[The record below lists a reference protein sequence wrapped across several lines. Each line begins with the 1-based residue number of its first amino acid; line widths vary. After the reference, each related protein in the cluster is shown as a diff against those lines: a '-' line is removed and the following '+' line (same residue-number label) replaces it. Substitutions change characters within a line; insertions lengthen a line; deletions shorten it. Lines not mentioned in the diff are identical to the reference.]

1 MRQGSAVHKT
11 LEDEVHRTIAID
23 VKTKEDAW
31 GLRIWNVIQGLRTL
45 RATGMTRE
53 LEIWGIIDGLVVNG
67 VIDELSYVCPDRE
80 LESTI
85 LSGKQDSTASLP
97 PDQRTITE
105 FLSPH
110 GSSNLNAGN
119 HGSRSQPQASESA
132 SLSGQ
137 RVYITDTKTRS
148 STSLPKGASLRPTIM
163 QLMLYH
169 RLLYNLSTGNIDP
182 DTLFSRYQLDAHSPF
197 TDAFAAQIGEIEDEV
212 FYDAPDSTQ
221 SHDAESEPDAP
232 APRENQGDGL
242 SLLLAH
248 NSLHRLFFL
257 LLSEFRTTFP
267 LGTESISNILTAS
280 YRSTSDGEVIGQRT
294 FLMDEKVLGE
304 YLEEELRWWRGER
317 EAKGVSVEEA
327 YKCGYCEFAEG
338 CDWRKGKVEEA
349 RERAR
354 LRGKRRKSVI

>member
-1 MRQGSAVHKT
+1 MKQGSALHKT

-23 VKTKEDAW
+23 VKRKEDAW

-45 RATGMTRE
+45 RETGMTRE
-53 LEIWGIIDGLVVNG
+53 LEVWGIIDGLVVNG
-67 VIDELSYVCPDRE
+67 GIDELSYLCPDRE
-80 LESTI
+80 LEATI
-85 LSGKQDSTASLP
+85 LSEKQDSTASLP

-105 FLSPH
+105 LLSPH
-110 GSSNLNAGN
+110 GSSNLKAGS
-119 HGSRSQPQASESA
+119 HGARSQPQASES
-132 SLSGQ
+132 SLFGQ

-148 STSLPKGASLRPTIM
+148 STSLPKGASLRPTSM

-169 RLLYNLSTGNIDP
+169 RLLCNLSIGNIDSNA
-182 DTLFSRYQLDAHSPF
+182 LFSRYQLDAHSPF
-197 TDAFAAQIGEIEDEV
+197 TDAFTAQIGEIDDEI
-212 FYDAPDSTQ
+212 FYDVPDNTQ
-221 SHDAESEPDAP
+221 IHNADSETDALP
-232 APRENQGDGL
+232 PRKDQGDAL

-248 NSLHRLFFL
+248 NSLHRLFSL

-294 FLMDEKVLGE
+294 FLMDEKVLGK
-304 YLEEELRWWRGER
+304 YLEDELRWWRGER

-349 RERAR
+349 KERAR
-354 LRGKRRKSVI
+354 LRGRRGKSAV